1 MDIAYMRKRINDCY
15 DGKWTALYDMPNS
28 QIIAIY
34 FQMRNSGKFDKNNTK
49 TYKDDRKF
57 AEVQL
62 SIFEMPEYKNSID
75 KANVY

>member
-1 MDIAYMRKRINDCY
+1 MDIAYMRKRINDYY

-34 FQMRNSGKFDKNNTK
+34 FQMRNSGKFDKDKSTSGK
-49 TYKDDRKF
+49 PKVVER
-57 AEVQL
+57 QL
-62 SIFEMPEYKNSID
+62 TIFEMPEYLNTID